1 MSHGGESTAYTCR
14 EGSDMNMEHFP
25 LLLQL
30 LRRSKGLSLKEM
42 AFATGHDPSLF
53 SLYENGKR
61 NVSLKKLSEMAV
73 VLGKTEIEI
82 LTLVESLSK
91 DGVIIKASDSGFTI
105 EAAEIEGRS

>member
-1 MSHGGESTAYTCR
+1 
-14 EGSDMNMEHFP
+14 
-25 LLLQL
+25 
-30 LRRSKGLSLKEM
+30 
-42 AFATGHDPSLF
+42 
-53 SLYENGKR
+53 
-61 NVSLKKLSEMAV
+61 MAV